1 MAPYMVLHIAEFD
14 RDFAADATDKV
25 LLVAPC
31 PFICSLD
38 FEEMPSDT
46 LLVLTDGVNTLL
58 LNADHNTPVT
68 PLRFRLL
75 GDYFLPKARRP
86 LILGLLVLDSF
97 QSGGDDRKNG

>member
-14 RDFAADATDKV
+14 RNFATDATDKV
-25 LLVAPC
+25 LLVASC

-38 FEEMPSDT
+38 FEEVPSDT

-58 LNADHNTPVT
+58 LNADHDAPVS

-75 GDYFLPKARRP
+75 ADYFLPKARRR

-97 QSGGDDRKNG
+97 QSGGDDREYG

>member
-1 MAPYMVLHIAEFD
+1 MVLHIAEFD
-14 RDFAADATDKV
+14 RNFATDATDKV
-25 LLVAPC
+25 LLVASC

-75 GDYFLPKARRP
+75 GDYFLPEGRRP
-86 LILGLLVLDSF
+86 LILGLLLFDSF
-97 QSGGDDRKNG
+97 HSSGNDGKNW